1 MREINNISNKSVIP
15 IVELEK
21 GSKLMS
27 TKTILAVD
35 DEPHIL
41 ELLQYN
47 LESAGYEVVKAE
59 TGEEAMDYIEN
70 QAYDFAVIL
79 LDWMLPG
86 IDGIEVLKRI
96 RMNERYMNVPII
108 MLTAKSDEISKVVG
122 LEVGADDY
130 LSKPF
135 GVHELMAR
143 MKAVMRRSGGV
154 QKVASN
160 EQEEI
165 IKIGTLVINKTRRT
179 VEVDGKGVDLAL
191 KEYELLYLLA
201 KNKGIVFTR
210 ENLLEKIWGYDYIGE
225 TRTVDVHVRNIR
237 KKIEKD
243 DTAPVYIKTVRGI
256 GYKFG

>member
-1 MREINNISNKSVIP
+1 
-15 IVELEK
+15 
-21 GSKLMS
+21 MS
-27 TKTILAVD
+27 MKTILAVD

-47 LESAGYEVVKAE
+47 LQGAGYEVVKAE
-59 TGEEAMDYIEN
+59 SGEEAMSFIEN
-70 QAYDFAVIL
+70 NAYDFEVVL

-96 RMNERYMNVPII
+96 RSSERYQHVPVI
-108 MLTAKSDEISKVVG
+108 MLTAKNDEISKVVG
-122 LEVGADDY
+122 LEIGADDY
-130 LSKPF
+130 LAKPF
-135 GVHELMAR
+135 GVHELLAR
-143 MKAVMRRSGGV
+143 MKAVMRRSQIV
-154 QKVASN
+154 QPVDNSDK
-160 EQEEI
+160 EEV
-165 IKIGTLVINKTRRT
+165 IKIDTLVINKTRRT
-179 VEVDGKGVDLAL
+179 VEVDGVSVDLAL

-210 ENLLEKIWGYDYIGE
+210 ETLLEKIWGYDYLGE
-225 TRTVDVHVRNIR
+225 TRTVDVHIRNIR

>member
-1 MREINNISNKSVIP
+1 
-15 IVELEK
+15 
-21 GSKLMS
+21 MS

-59 TGEEAMDYIEN
+59 TGEDAMNYIEN
-70 QAYDFAVIL
+70 QSYDFAVIL

-96 RMNERYMNVPII
+96 RMNERYRNVPII

-122 LEVGADDY
+122 LEIGADDY

-135 GVHELMAR
+135 GVHELIAR

-154 QKVASN
+154 QPVTSC

-165 IKIGTLVINKTRRT
+165 IKIDSLVINKTRRT
-179 VEVDGKGVDLAL
+179 VEVDGKSVDLAL

-210 ENLLEKIWGYDYIGE
+210 ENLLEKIWGYDYLGE

-243 DTAPVYIKTVRGI
+243 DTSPVYIKTVRGI

>member
-1 MREINNISNKSVIP
+1 
-15 IVELEK
+15 
-21 GSKLMS
+21 MS

-47 LESAGYEVVKAE
+47 LENAGYEVIKAE

-70 QAYDFAVIL
+70 QSYEFAVVL

-122 LEVGADDY
+122 LEIGADDY
-130 LSKPF
+130 LAKPF
-135 GVHELMAR
+135 GVHELLAR

-154 QKVASN
+154 QSATSS

-165 IKIGTLVINKTRRT
+165 IKIDSLVINKTRRT
-179 VEVDGKGVDLAL
+179 VEVDGKNVDLAL

-210 ENLLEKIWGYDYIGE
+210 ENLLEKIWGYDYLGE

-243 DTAPVYIKTVRGI
+243 DTSPKYIKTVRGI

>member
-1 MREINNISNKSVIP
+1 
-15 IVELEK
+15 
-21 GSKLMS
+21 MS

-59 TGEEAMDYIEN
+59 TGEDAMNYIEN
-70 QAYDFAVIL
+70 QSYEFTVIL

-96 RMNERYMNVPII
+96 RMNERYRNVPII

-122 LEVGADDY
+122 LEIGADDY

-135 GVHELMAR
+135 GVHELLAR

-154 QKVASN
+154 QPVTSSK
-160 EQEEI
+160 QEEI
-165 IKIGTLVINKTRRT
+165 IKIDSLEINKTRRT
-179 VEVDGKGVDLAL
+179 VEVDGKSVDLAL

-210 ENLLEKIWGYDYIGE
+210 ENLLEKIWGYDYLGE

-243 DTAPVYIKTVRGI
+243 DTSPVYIKTVRGI

>member
-1 MREINNISNKSVIP
+1 
-15 IVELEK
+15 
-21 GSKLMS
+21 MS

-47 LESAGYEVVKAE
+47 LENAGYEVVKAE

-70 QAYDFAVIL
+70 QSYEFAVVL

-96 RMNERYMNVPII
+96 RMNEKYMHIPII

-122 LEVGADDY
+122 LEIGADDY
-130 LSKPF
+130 LAKPF

-154 QKVASN
+154 QPVTSN

-165 IKIGTLVINKTRRT
+165 IKIDSLVINKTRRT
-179 VEVDGKGVDLAL
+179 VEVDGKNVDLAL

-210 ENLLEKIWGYDYIGE
+210 ENLLEKIWGYDYLGE

-243 DTAPVYIKTVRGI
+243 DTAPTYIKTVRGI

>member
-1 MREINNISNKSVIP
+1 
-15 IVELEK
+15 
-21 GSKLMS
+21 MS

-59 TGEEAMDYIEN
+59 TGEEAMEIIEE
-70 QAYDFAVIL
+70 QGYDFSVIL

-86 IDGIEVLKRI
+86 IDGLEVLKRI
-96 RMNERYMNVPII
+96 RMNVKYSNVPII

-122 LEVGADDY
+122 LEIGADDY

-135 GVHELMAR
+135 GMHELIAR
-143 MKAVMRRSGGV
+143 MKAVMRRSNGLQPVTSG
-154 QKVASN
+154 N
-160 EQEEI
+160 ELEEI
-165 IKIGTLVINKTRRT
+165 IKINSLVINKTRRT
-179 VEVDGKGVDLAL
+179 VEVDGKNVELAL

-210 ENLLEKIWGYDYIGE
+210 ENLLEKIWGYDYLGE

-256 GYKFG
+256 GYKFC

>member
-1 MREINNISNKSVIP
+1 
-15 IVELEK
+15 
-21 GSKLMS
+21 MS

-47 LESAGYEVVKAE
+47 LENAGYEVVKAE
-59 TGEEAMDYIEN
+59 TGEEAMGYIED
-70 QAYDFAVIL
+70 QSYEFAVVL

-96 RMNERYMNVPII
+96 RMNDRYMNIPII

-122 LEVGADDY
+122 LEIGADDY
-130 LSKPF
+130 LAKPF

-154 QKVASN
+154 QPVASG
-160 EQEEI
+160 EREEI
-165 IKIGTLVINKTRRT
+165 IKIDSLVINKTRRT
-179 VEVDGKGVDLAL
+179 VEVDGKSVDLAL

-243 DTAPVYIKTVRGI
+243 DTAPTYIKTVRGI

>member
-1 MREINNISNKSVIP
+1 
-15 IVELEK
+15 
-21 GSKLMS
+21 MS
-27 TKTILAVD
+27 MKTILAVD

-47 LESAGYEVVKAE
+47 LQGAGYEVVKAE
-59 TGEEAMDYIEN
+59 SGEEAMSFIEDK
-70 QAYDFAVIL
+70 AYDFEVVL

-96 RMNERYMNVPII
+96 RSSERYQHVPVI
-108 MLTAKSDEISKVVG
+108 MLTAKNDEISKVVG
-122 LEVGADDY
+122 LEIGADDY
-130 LSKPF
+130 LAKPF
-135 GVHELMAR
+135 GVHELLAR
-143 MKAVMRRSGGV
+143 MKAVMRRSQIV
-154 QKVASN
+154 QPVDNSDK
-160 EQEEI
+160 EEV
-165 IKIGTLVINKTRRT
+165 IKIDTLVINKTRRT
-179 VEVDGKGVDLAL
+179 VEVDGVSVDLAL

-210 ENLLEKIWGYDYIGE
+210 ETLLEKIWGYDYLGE
-225 TRTVDVHVRNIR
+225 TRTVDVHIRNIR

>member
-1 MREINNISNKSVIP
+1 
-15 IVELEK
+15 
-21 GSKLMS
+21 MS
-27 TKTILAVD
+27 MKTILAVD

-47 LESAGYEVVKAE
+47 LQGAGYEVVKAE
-59 TGEEAMDYIEN
+59 SGEEAMSFIEDN
-70 QAYDFAVIL
+70 AYDFEVVL

-96 RMNERYMNVPII
+96 RSSERYQHVPVI
-108 MLTAKSDEISKVVG
+108 MLTAKNDEISKVVG
-122 LEVGADDY
+122 LEIGADDY
-130 LSKPF
+130 LAKPF
-135 GVHELMAR
+135 GVHELLAR
-143 MKAVMRRSGGV
+143 MKAVMRRSQIV
-154 QKVASN
+154 QPVDNSDK
-160 EQEEI
+160 EEV
-165 IKIGTLVINKTRRT
+165 IKIDTLVINKTRRT
-179 VEVDGKGVDLAL
+179 VEVDGVSVDLAL

-210 ENLLEKIWGYDYIGE
+210 ETLLEKIWGYDYLGE
-225 TRTVDVHVRNIR
+225 TRTVDVHIRNIR

>member
-1 MREINNISNKSVIP
+1 
-15 IVELEK
+15 
-21 GSKLMS
+21 MS

-47 LESAGYEVVKAE
+47 LESAGYEVIKAE
-59 TGEEAMDYIEN
+59 TGEEAMDCIEN
-70 QAYDFAVIL
+70 QSYEFAVIL

-86 IDGIEVLKRI
+86 IDGIEVLKRV
-96 RMNERYMNVPII
+96 RMNERYKNVPII

-122 LEVGADDY
+122 LEIGADDY
-130 LSKPF
+130 LAKPF

-154 QKVASN
+154 QPTASN

-165 IKIGTLVINKTRRT
+165 IKIDTLEINKTRRT
-179 VEVDGKGVDLAL
+179 VEIDGKSVELAL

-210 ENLLEKIWGYDYIGE
+210 ENLLEKIWGYDYLGE

-243 DTAPVYIKTVRGI
+243 DTTPVYIKTVRGI

>member
-1 MREINNISNKSVIP
+1 
-15 IVELEK
+15 
-21 GSKLMS
+21 MS
-27 TKTILAVD
+27 AKTILAVD

-47 LESAGYEVVKAE
+47 LENAGYEVVKAE
-59 TGEEAMDYIEN
+59 TGEEAMEYIED
-70 QAYDFAVIL
+70 QSYDFTVVL

-96 RMNERYMNVPII
+96 RMNERYRNIPII

-122 LEVGADDY
+122 LEIGADDY
-130 LSKPF
+130 LAKPF

-154 QKVASN
+154 QPAISG
-160 EQEEI
+160 EREEI
-165 IKIGTLVINKTRRT
+165 IKVDSLIINKTRRT
-179 VEVDGKGVDLAL
+179 VEVDGKSVDLAL

-243 DTAPVYIKTVRGI
+243 DTTPVYIKTVRGI

>member
-1 MREINNISNKSVIP
+1 
-15 IVELEK
+15 
-21 GSKLMS
+21 MS

-59 TGEEAMDYIEN
+59 TGEDAMNYIEN
-70 QAYDFAVIL
+70 QSYDFAVIL

-96 RMNERYMNVPII
+96 RMNERYRNVPII

-122 LEVGADDY
+122 LEIGADDY

-135 GVHELMAR
+135 GVHELIAR

-154 QKVASN
+154 QPVTSS

-165 IKIGTLVINKTRRT
+165 IKIDSLEINKTRRT
-179 VEVDGKGVDLAL
+179 VEVDGKSVDLAL

-210 ENLLEKIWGYDYIGE
+210 ENLLEKIWGYDYLGE

-243 DTAPVYIKTVRGI
+243 DTSPVYIKTVRGI